1 MHGMQASIFKL
12 MLRSPASFVLLYVF
26 FFSHFSGLAFHRIRF
41 IVWLP
46 ACCHLS
52 STLAFC
58 LYTPRAV
65 DLVGAVGLK
74 NGQDVVPYLF
84 FVVFVPEITNFT
96 KPPLA

>member
-1 MHGMQASIFKL
+1 MHGMQAPIFKL

-26 FFSHFSGLAFHRIRF
+26 FFDSPSGLAFPKFIF
-41 IVWLP
+41 IVGLP
-46 ACCHLS
+46 ACWHLS

-84 FVVFVPEITNFT
+84 FVVFVPKITNFT
-96 KPPLA
+96 KAPLA